1 MIGGV
6 EDDNLGTLPACVS
19 CGVRR
24 TPATLQNAVDV
35 GDR

>member
-6 EDDNLGTLPACVS
+6 EDDNLGILFVCVF

-24 TPATLQNAVDV
+24 IFVMLQNVVDV
-35 GDR
+35 GDW